1 MAEEV
6 YVSGPTHIVC
16 DTFSSQT
23 NARKNLA
30 DEKTKPKSKD
40 PVDIKEGNH
49 KQKEEYY
56 EEQHCYVCSLNHFGA
71 VVTHRLGSVIYIG
84 FDVSR
89 NIAHGIL
96 VFHVTLELAP
106 PIGWNTMMTS

>member
-1 MAEEV
+1 MSHQLKGSNEIDRYPVANGCPMLDHNNFCLFANLIHEPFKSSKVHFTEIPCIVHMAEEV

-49 KQKEEYY
+49 K
-56 EEQHCYVCSLNHFGA
+56 
-71 VVTHRLGSVIYIG
+71 
-84 FDVSR
+84 
-89 NIAHGIL
+89 
-96 VFHVTLELAP
+96 
-106 PIGWNTMMTS
+106 